1 MPQQKQGAT
10 LSKTREKM
18 LDKATELFS
27 RHGFHPVGVQ
37 DIIDSS
43 GVAYQTMYNN
53 FKGGKEGLARAVL
66 ERWHSSVIEAMR
78 ARIDSIEGVDARL
91 KALFDWHEAW
101 FKGPAFSGCLFER
114 AIAEYGVED
123 QKVSEVAIRH
133 KKALLRLFEEILRD
147 GFASRE
153 AKRLA
158 GIIVMLLDGAT
169 AHARAFHNHSVAK
182 QAWRA
187 VQALLAEA
195 RGSSF
200 H

>member
-1 MPQQKQGAT
+1 MPQQKQGAA

-18 LDKATELFS
+18 LDKAAELFS
-27 RHGFHPVGVQ
+27 RFGFHPVGVQ
-37 DIIDSS
+37 QIIEAS

-53 FKGGKEGLARAVL
+53 FSGKENLAREVL
-66 ERWHSSVIEAMR
+66 ERWHNSVIENMR
-78 ARIDSIEGVDARL
+78 ARIDTIEGVDARL

-101 FKGPAFSGCLFER
+101 FKGPMFSGCLFER

-123 QKVSEVAIRH
+123 QNVSEVAIRH
-133 KKALLRLFEEILRD
+133 KKALLKLFEDVLRD
-147 GFASRE
+147 GFTGRE

-158 GIIVMLLDGAT
+158 SVIVMLLDGAT
-169 AHARAFHNHSVAK
+169 AHARAFHDHAVAK

-187 VQALLAEA
+187 VQALLTEA
-195 RGSSF
+195 RSSF